1 MYGDMGVESDVVPAL
16 EKEALS
22 GKYTAIF
29 HVGDMAYNME
39 NDGGK
44 VTNTH
49 LCLPVSLCLSLT
61 LSLMN
66 AHWNIH

>member
-22 GKYTAIF
+22 GKYTAIY

-39 NDGGK
+39 DEGGK
-44 VTNTH
+44 V
-49 LCLPVSLCLSLT
+49 
-61 LSLMN
+61 
-66 AHWNIH
+66 